1 MASPRWQFE
10 RVDALVNSMKVL
22 ACDGFVK
29 AAQGQRKRQSS
40 GSVCAPSVGISQ
52 RRMPAGRYRQA
63 DQATTNRSAPLSA
76 PRQPRQSTTR
86 HFQTPNST
94 VPPSPTCRDTP
105 ASSSTNTSMTSPRP
119 CYPRPTRTSA
129 RWPKHLLRH
138 SRWRIWQRFRQ
149 VSGALFRDRRQRLLR
164 THKHSSVRQAP

>member
-40 GSVCAPSVGISQ
+40 GSVSAPSVGISQ

-76 PRQPRQSTTR
+76 PPPAEAIDNSALPDSKFDSSTKPDVSR
-86 HFQTPNST
+86 YP
-94 VPPSPTCRDTP
+94 V
-105 ASSSTNTSMTSPRP
+105 SSSTNTSMTSPRP

-129 RWPKHLLRH
+129 RWPKHLRRH

-149 VSGALFRDRRQRLLR
+149 VSGASFRDRRQRLLR
-164 THKHSSVRQAP
+164 THKHSSVRRAP